1 MERPPLLA
9 WRSVTLISILLFAVL
24 LLLSGSYGY
33 HRDEMYFRV
42 LSEHPAWGYVD
53 QPAFAPMAAKLSIAV
68 FGDTLFGIR
77 VLPALAAAI
86 LVVLVTLITR
96 ELGGRGVAQILAAL
110 GTATGAYTFIAGHT
124 LLTLSFDLP
133 FWAAAIL
140 FMTKALMREQ
150 PRWWL
155 AVGVIVGLAT
165 YNKHLIVMLVLGLAV
180 GLVAVGPRRVLASPW
195 LWGGA
200 LIAAAL
206 AVPNLLYQATHDWPQ
221 LKMAAAL
228 SGDRGGEMRA
238 LFVPMQLTLFGPVVT
253 VIGAFGWVR
262 LWRDRRVRAL
272 AVAYPAAAVATLIS
286 GGRFDYTAGLILLLF
301 AAGCVSAEAAGLGK
315 VRLAAGSLVV
325 NGLVSAVIALP
336 LIPAAGLAATPVPAI
351 DEVVRESIGWP
362 QFAAKVQ
369 NVLRSLPPEDQA
381 RAIVMT
387 GSYGEHGALVRAGIP
402 RVYSGQNQLHEY
414 GPPPESATV
423 AVMVNIGPRGMDFQY
438 NSCEQKD
445 RVDNGLGIDN
455 ELQGM
460 GIFLCRGLKQPWS
473 VAWPRY
479 QHFD

>member
-9 WRSVTLISILLFAVL
+9 WRTVTLISILLFAVL
-24 LLLSGSYGY
+24 LLLSGRYGY
-33 HRDEMYFRV
+33 HRDELYFRV
-42 LSEHPAWGYVD
+42 LAEHPAWGYVD
-53 QPAFAPMAAKLSIAV
+53 QPPLAPMAAKLSIAV

-77 VLPALAAAI
+77 VLPALAAAL

-110 GTATGAYTFIAGHT
+110 GTATGGYTLIAGHAI
-124 LLTLSFDLP
+124 LTLSFDLP

-150 PRWWL
+150 PRWWP

-165 YNKHLIVMLVLGLAV
+165 YNKYLIVMLLLGLAA
-180 GLVAVGPRRVLASPW
+180 GLVAVGPRRVLAGPW

-200 LIAAAL
+200 LIAVAL

-221 LKMAAAL
+221 LTMAAAL
-228 SGDRGGEMRA
+228 SADRGGELRA

-253 VIGAFGWVR
+253 VIGAFGWLR

-272 AVAYPAAAVATLIS
+272 AVAYPAAAAATLIS

-301 AAGCVSAEAAGLGK
+301 AAGCVSVEAAGPGK
-315 VRLAAGSLVV
+315 VRPAGVALVL
-325 NGLVSAVIALP
+325 NGLGSAVIALP
-336 LIPAAGLAATPVPAI
+336 LIPVDTVGATPVPAI
-351 DEVVRESIGWP
+351 NEVVRESIGWP
-362 QFAAKVQ
+362 EFAAKVT
-369 NVLRSLPPEDQA
+369 NVLGSLPPADRA

-414 GPPPESATV
+414 GPPPESADV
-423 AVMVNIGPRGMDFQY
+423 AVMVNIGPRGRDFQY
-438 NSCEQKD
+438 RSCEQKD
-445 RVDNGLGIDN
+445 RVDNGVGLDN

-473 VAWPRY
+473 VAWPSYR
-479 QHFD
+479 HFD

>member
-1 MERPPLLA
+1 MALGH
-9 WRSVTLISILLFAVL
+9 VDLILVAVL

-68 FGDTLFGIR
+68 FGDTLGIR

-206 AVPNLLYQATHDWPQ
+206 AVPNLLYQADAR
-221 LKMAAAL
+221 LAAAQD
-228 SGDRGGEMRA
+228 GGGAERGPGRRDAGAVRA
-238 LFVPMQLTLFGPVVT
+238 H
-253 VIGAFGWVR
+253 AAHAVR
-262 LWRDRRVRAL
+262 AGRDGHRRVRLGAP
-272 AVAYPAAAVATLIS
+272 VARPAGAGAGRRLSRRGRGDADQRRPLRLHGRPDPAAVRGGLRERGGGGS
-286 GGRFDYTAGLILLLF
+286 GQGTPGHRVPRGERPGVGRDR
-301 AAGCVSAEAAGLGK
+301 AAAHPGRPAE
-315 VRLAAGSLVV
+315 RH
-325 NGLVSAVIALP
+325 
-336 LIPAAGLAATPVPAI
+336 PVPAI

-362 QFAAKVQ
+362 EFAAKVH
-369 NVLRSLPPEDQA
+369 NVLRSLPQEDQA
-381 RAIVMT
+381 
-387 GSYGEHGALVRAGIP
+387 
-402 RVYSGQNQLHEY
+402 
-414 GPPPESATV
+414 GPS
-423 AVMVNIGPRGMDFQY
+423 
-438 NSCEQKD
+438 S
-445 RVDNGLGIDN
+445 
-455 ELQGM
+455 
-460 GIFLCRGLKQPWS
+460 
-473 VAWPRY
+473 
-479 QHFD
+479 